1 MRERFEQMKAT
12 LDEMEANDNGA
23 YEEAEKVLSEQ
34 QKPRARELVSQQREE
49 LLKRR
54 EAMRRSRSD
63 E

>member
-23 YEEAEKVLSEQ
+23 YEEAEKVLTEQ
-34 QKPRARELVSQQREE
+34 QKPRARELVSQQRED

-54 EAMRRSRSD
+54 EAMRRSRAD

>member
-1 MRERFEQMKAT
+1 MKAT
-12 LDEMEANDNGA
+12 LDEMEANDSSA
-23 YEEAEKVLSEQ
+23 YEEAEKALTEQ

-54 EAMRRSRSD
+54 EAFKRSRSGA